1 MDQKSPIIFSGNNA
15 FKNFLK
21 LKIKINNPKIL
32 ILTGDEIKKMERKF
46 QNFNSKKLNLS
57 LVIAE
62 EKFLPINLIK
72 KNNKII
78 FLTLLQKILFCY

>member
-1 MDQKSPIIFSGNNA
+1 M
-15 FKNFLK
+15 K
-21 LKIKINNPKIL
+21 L
-32 ILTGDEIKKMERKF
+32 KKMERKF

-78 FLTLLQKILFCY
+78 FLESVAENPLLLLGKLLIKLNYKKLNIAFF